1 MNDQPAYNYKVVRQ
15 FSIMSVAWG
24 IVGMPVGVLIAAQ
37 LIWPELNLAPWLS
50 YGRLRPLHTNAV
62 VFAFWLFAAGWS
74 AFTCFLQRPAADINR
89 WCPLEPQE
97 RPAGCPK
104 RDTTGGARN

>member
-50 YGRLRPLHTNAV
+50 YGRLPEARYYRRL
-62 VFAFWLFAAGWS
+62 
-74 AFTCFLQRPAADINR
+74 LQ
-89 WCPLEPQE
+89 LKLVH
-97 RPAGCPK
+97 PAG
-104 RDTTGGARN
+104 RAAR

>member
-24 IVGMPVGVLIAAQ
+24 IVGMLVGVFIAAQ

-62 VFAFWLFAAGWS
+62 VFAFWLFAAGSS
-74 AFTCFLQRPAADINR
+74 AFTCFLQRPAAAINR
-89 WCPLEPQE
+89 GCPLEPQE

-104 RDTTGGARN
+104 CDTTGGSCN